1 MRKIEEISLIHFQ
14 EQNYVHQDDHIFF
27 VNSDEC
33 ASSIGRIGGEQ
44 KLYLASYCI
53 HKHVVIH
60 EVNIFSRVNV
70 KAFVKS
76 FAKICK
82 LVIIILTCI
91 YF

>member
-44 KLYLASYCI
+44 ELHLNWNCI
-53 HKHVVIH
+53 TEPNVIH
-60 EVNIFSRVNV
+60 EVKIF
-70 KAFVKS
+70 
-76 FAKICK
+76 
-82 LVIIILTCI
+82 L
-91 YF
+91 